1 MASPYRP
8 ALALNSRRGSAHFAH
23 RHGWPSEECLY
34 VFNGDLVDR
43 GSCSVEV
50 ALLLFAWHQCLPD
63 SVFLNRGNH
72 EESAINA
79 VYGFL
84 SEVLDKY
91 DRATYLLFD
100 SAFKYLP
107 LATIIDDATF
117 VVHAGIDQDTTL
129 ALIEAVPRHL
139 FSSDGMKDTR
149 SQRHIRLPADK
160 KKEAE
165 KEADHQ
171 ALLGVFKGG
180 GVVSKKDQK
189 EQCRRVVAPLLWSD
203 PQTALGSSVNQKR
216 GAGSKY
222 GPDVAADFL
231 SREGL
236 RMMIRS
242 HECVPDGYAWPYGAK
257 QHHVLT
263 LFSASNYCG
272 RNLNKGAVA
281 VFHYGAAAAHIGTT
295 RRIGHTSLK
304 EGKPPELI
312 QYEAEHI
319 TAEEVDLRNV
329 LFLQS
334 LIQERLP
341 RIREALVAA
350 AAEQVPSPAALPTA
364 SRAPTRRLIRH
375 RGGSAE
381 NANAAVPVDDGDSL
395 NVAKWAEAMERALRL
410 RLPWRKLQPMLAPAT
425 TADGRISVGAFVA
438 RYTPAVSGSSGAIH
452 GASDFAGAL
461 GGASANDGDAAGG
474 GGDEADSVSREAVA
488 DAPGPATEASGSSGG
503 ALAQELLFAR
513 RQMLTAILQRMDVD
527 ATGCIAVERLHVVCR
542 LMGSR
547 FPDEQQLFASPERI
561 LKLLDVAPRDDGLLE
576 ISAFVEAFHLKARSL
591 AAQRQAELPA
601 FAFAD
606 SNHPSRI
613 RTKRM
618 LPLGGSSC

>member
-1 MASPYRP
+1 M
-8 ALALNSRRGSAHFAH
+8 
-23 RHGWPSEECLY
+23 
-34 VFNGDLVDR
+34 
-43 GSCSVEV
+43 
-50 ALLLFAWHQCLPD
+50 ALLLFAWQQCLPN

-100 SAFKYLP
+100 SAFKHLP
-107 LATIIDDATF
+107 LATIIDDSTF

-129 ALIEAVPRHL
+129 ALVEAVPRHL
-139 FSSDGMKDTR
+139 FSSDGMKDM
-149 SQRHIRLPADK
+149 SNQRHINLPADK

-165 KEADHQ
+165 KKQADNQ
-171 ALLGVFKGG
+171 ALLGMAQGG
-180 GVVSKKDQK
+180 ESLSKKDLK

-203 PQTALGSSVNQKR
+203 PQTAHGSSVNQKR

-222 GPDVAADFL
+222 GPDVAAEFL

-281 VFHYGAAAAHIGTT
+281 VFHHGDAAAHFGTT
-295 RRIGHTSLK
+295 RKIGHASLK
-304 EGKPPELI
+304 ECKPPQLI
-312 QYEAEHI
+312 QYEAEHV
-319 TAEEVDLRNV
+319 TADEVDLRNL

-341 RIREALVAA
+341 QIREALVAA
-350 AAEQVPSPAALPTA
+350 ADREPSPAVQPAVSHL
-364 SRAPTRRLIRH
+364 PTRRLVRH

-381 NANAAVPVDDGDSL
+381 NAAAAPVNDGDSL
-395 NVAKWAEAMERALRL
+395 NVTQWADAMERALRL
-410 RLPWRKLQPMLAPAT
+410 RLPWRKLQPMLVPVST
-425 TADGRISVGAFVA
+425 TDGRISVGAFVA
-438 RYTPAVSGSSGAIH
+438 RYTPVVSGSSGAIG
-452 GASDFAGAL
+452 GAGGDAAAL
-461 GGASANDGDAAGG
+461 GGAPGAANGRPTEGDAAGG
-474 GGDEADSVSREAVA
+474 EQAAGGEGGTETDSMSKEAAA
-488 DAPGPATEASGSSGG
+488 NAPDPTAELSSGG

-527 ATGCIAVERLHVVCR
+527 DTGCIAVERLHVVCR

-547 FPDEQQLFASPERI
+547 FPDEQQLFGSPERI
-561 LKLLDVAPRDDGLLE
+561 LKLLDLAPREDGLLE

-606 SNHPSRI
+606 SKRPSRV
-613 RTKRM
+613 RTKRV
-618 LPLGGSSC
+618 LTLGGSSC